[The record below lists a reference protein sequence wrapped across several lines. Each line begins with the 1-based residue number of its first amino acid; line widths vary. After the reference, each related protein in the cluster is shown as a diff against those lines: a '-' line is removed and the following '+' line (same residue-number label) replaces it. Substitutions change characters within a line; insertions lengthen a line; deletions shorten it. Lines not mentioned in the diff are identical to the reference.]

1 MTLTI
6 AIAKKAMMGAQ
17 ILTNGELFASYEG
30 SVPDECVSAIKM
42 VQDHPDDF
50 KYLVLQTM
58 NEMQHFSRIFGK
70 LVKNRLNQQGF
81 LASPLIQSVFD
92 YDRAVEK
99 RLERISSRTRNI
111 DSIISE
117 HINVKKEKDKGSETD
132 DIAKNLLAEILLLDF
147 LVQAG
152 FSEIERPYSQ
162 NQPHVDIVA
171 KKDQQIYAIE
181 VTRKKEFSSWETLEF
196 GNLENCESPVNLEK
210 MRSLLSSAIKKK
222 NHQFFRVLS
231 AGTISNNAIRVVAIK
246 TSDYGFSECANEAE
260 AIVQEILSV
269 QGKWAYV
276 DCVWLIPNISLE
288 QSKWVCR

>member
-6 AIAKKAMMGAQ
+6 AIAKKAMMGVQ

-30 SVPDECVSAIKM
+30 SVPDECISAIKM

-81 LASPLIQSVFD
+81 LASPLIQAVFD

-99 RLERISSRTRNI
+99 RLERISSRVRSI

-117 HINVKKEKDKGSETD
+117 HINIKKDKDKGSETD

-196 GNLENCESPVNLEK
+196 GNLENCESPANLEK

-222 NHQFFRVLS
+222 NDQFF
-231 AGTISNNAIRVVAIK
+231 
-246 TSDYGFSECANEAE
+246 
-260 AIVQEILSV
+260 
-269 QGKWAYV
+269 
-276 DCVWLIPNISLE
+276 
-288 QSKWVCR
+288 